1 MARVAVR
8 SYQGSVSGG
17 DVSDAERRECYG
29 ALQRG
34 CEREGVRRAGG
45 LWRPCTQTRK
55 ATGW

>member
-1 MARVAVR
+1 MALVAVR

-34 CEREGVRRAGG
+34 CKRERVREGF
-45 LWRPCTQTRK
+45 WRLHTHTRK